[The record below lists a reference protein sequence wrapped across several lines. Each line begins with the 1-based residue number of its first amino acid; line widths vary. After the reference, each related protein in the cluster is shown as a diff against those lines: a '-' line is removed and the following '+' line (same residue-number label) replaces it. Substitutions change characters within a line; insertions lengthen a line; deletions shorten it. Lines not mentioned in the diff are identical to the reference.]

1 MSDSDGSD
9 GYDWPEETPIGRK
22 LSTLEENLLCPICSG
37 LFNNPHVL
45 RCGHSYC
52 SICIRKHFDANLN
65 RTSSDTCPSCREK
78 ADSFDLKK
86 NSQLSSIVRAF
97 RAVRPDMLNLIK
109 DAQTV
114 VEERSSTKIQTKSG
128 GFMGNSIGVAITRRL
143 PHYNFHGVKKDKV
156 KSTLVQLTSESKVQ
170 VRLDGDKDV
179 LERRVRAFVHLSN
192 SQVGSDTP
200 LGLDQVVRQLNS
212 EETQMDKES
221 NKNLRSAG
229 KLEQIRN
236 GMVSQTRIGPVIF
249 FSFIQNVPSSFSR
262 MQVVKEVEHGF
273 QDLAQV

>member
-1 MSDSDGSD
+1 
-9 GYDWPEETPIGRK
+9 
-22 LSTLEENLLCPICSG
+22 
-37 LFNNPHVL
+37 
-45 RCGHSYC
+45 
-52 SICIRKHFDANLN
+52 
-65 RTSSDTCPSCREK
+65 
-78 ADSFDLKK
+78 
-86 NSQLSSIVRAF
+86 
-97 RAVRPDMLNLIK
+97 MLNLIK

-221 NKNLRSAG
+221 NRNLRSAG

-262 MQVVKEVEHGF
+262 MQVVKEVEDGF

>member
-9 GYDWPEETPIGRK
+9 GYDWPEDIPIGRK
-22 LSTLEENLLCPICSG
+22 LASLEENLLCPICSG

-97 RAVRPDMLNLIK
+97 RALRPDMLSLIK
-109 DAQTV
+109 DAQLV
-114 VEERSSTKIQTKSG
+114 VEQKSNAKSQTKSG
-128 GFMGNSIGVAITRRL
+128 TLVGCSVGVPITRRL

-200 LGLDQVVRQLNS
+200 LGLDQVVRQLNL
-212 EETQMDKES
+212 EETQMEKES
-221 NKNLRSAG
+221 TKSLRSAG
-229 KLEQIRN
+229 KIELVRN
-236 GMVSQTRIGPVIF
+236 GVVSA
-249 FSFIQNVPSSFSR
+249 
-262 MQVVKEVEHGF
+262 MQ
-273 QDLAQV
+273 

>member
-9 GYDWPEETPIGRK
+9 GYDWPEDTATGRK
-22 LSTLEENLLCPICSG
+22 LATLEENLLCPICSG

-97 RAVRPDMLNLIK
+97 RALRPDMLNLIK
-109 DAQTV
+109 DAQS
-114 VEERSSTKIQTKSG
+114 VEQGRSSIKAKQKV
-128 GFMGNSIGVAITRRL
+128 GNSVGASITRRL

-156 KSTLVQLTSESKVQ
+156 KSTLVQLTSDSKVQ
-170 VRLDGDKDV
+170 IRLDGDKDV

-200 LGLDQVVRQLNS
+200 LGLDQVVRQLNL
-212 EETQMDKES
+212 EETQMEKES
-221 NKNLRSAG
+221 NKSLRSAG
-229 KLEQIRN
+229 KLEKIRN
-236 GMVSQTRIGPVIF
+236 G
-249 FSFIQNVPSSFSR
+249 
-262 MQVVKEVEHGF
+262 EVCSLH
-273 QDLAQV
+273 Q

>member
-97 RAVRPDMLNLIK
+97 RALRPDMLNLIK

-221 NKNLRSAG
+221 NRNLRSAG

-262 MQVVKEVEHGF
+262 MQVVKEVEDGF